1 MDNRLPAPNQN
12 DFRDYNLGFRVWSVL
27 PAAGATALAF
37 GAYKDN
43 LMARKKKKTP
53 SWIDVKRNI
62 KGFNRDQLLTIIGD
76 LYRLSENNK
85 EFFHTRFSL
94 SEDPLE
100 SYKRIIQD
108 SVHPYLEGNEVLDI
122 GSAEDAIKRYSKAID
137 DVKGET
143 ELMVFFVECGNNFT
157 LSYGYIDDDFHD
169 SMLLMYEKAI
179 QNVTVLSPIEQK
191 VYKERLHDIMD
202 TASGI
207 GWGYHDGLCELYYES
222 FPDDH

>member
-1 MDNRLPAPNQN
+1 M
-12 DFRDYNLGFRVWSVL
+12 
-27 PAAGATALAF
+27 T
-37 GAYKDN
+37 
-43 LMARKKKKTP
+43 RKNKKTP
-53 SWIDVKRNI
+53 SWVDVKRNI
-62 KGFNRDQLLTIIGD
+62 KDFNKNELLQLIGD

-108 SVHPYLEGNEVLDI
+108 AIHPYLEENENLDI
-122 GSAEDAIKRYSKAID
+122 GLAEDAIERYSKSID

-157 LSYGYIDDDFHD
+157 LSYGDIYDDFYD
-169 SMLLMYEKAI
+169 SVLLMYEKAI
-179 QNVTVLSPIEQK
+179 QNVTELSPKEQK
-191 VYKERLHDIMD
+191 VFKERLHEIVES
-202 TASGI
+202 ASGI
-207 GWGYHDGLCELYYES
+207 GWGYYDGLRQVYYDS

>member
-1 MDNRLPAPNQN
+1 
-12 DFRDYNLGFRVWSVL
+12 
-27 PAAGATALAF
+27 
-37 GAYKDN
+37 
-43 LMARKKKKTP
+43 MARKKKRIP

-62 KGFNRDQLLTIIGD
+62 KSFNNTQLLELIGD

-85 EFFHTRFSL
+85 EFFHARFSL

-108 SVHPYLEGNEVLDI
+108 AIHPYLEDNETLDI
-122 GSAEDAIKRYSKAID
+122 GRAEDAIERYSKAID

-157 LSYGYIDDDFHD
+157 LSYGDIDDEFYD
-169 SMLLMYEKAI
+169 SVLRMYEKTI
-179 QNVTVLSPIEQK
+179 QNVTELPTEEQK
-191 VYKERLHDIMD
+191 VFKERLHEIMD
-202 TASGI
+202 SASGI
-207 GWGYHDGLCELYYES
+207 GWGYHDGLRELYYES